1 MREENRRGP
10 SNMEGGRETQGE
22 KRTRETFSVL
32 GTIRGL
38 FRLGCLIFDS
48 EFSSERLGG

>member
-1 MREENRRGP
+1 
-10 SNMEGGRETQGE
+10 MEGGRETQGE

-32 GTIRGL
+32 RMIRGL

-48 EFSSERLGG
+48 EFSSERLSG